1 MIGSRIKEIRKTRN
15 IKQIELADRLNLKA
29 SALSQMESG
38 KIKPSID
45 TMNKLCNLYGINL
58 HWLITGKGNMVIE
71 GSKVK
76 EIDQLEKVLDNH
88 IHKVIEAKMKFFDD
102 SMITI
107 PISGEISAGMPIES
121 KHDDFGDVK
130 FSRDQIHGKAENYL
144 CLKVN
149 GSSMEPVIKNGDV
162 ILIEKSND
170 WERSNGKICAVR
182 LDGEVT
188 LKKMKLDK
196 NTHQLLLIPLNE
208 GFETIV
214 IEPQDHADCALI
226 GVMTF
231 LYRKFE

>member
-1 MIGSRIKEIRKTRN
+1 
-15 IKQIELADRLNLKA
+15 
-29 SALSQMESG
+29 
-38 KIKPSID
+38 
-45 TMNKLCNLYGINL
+45 
-58 HWLITGKGNMVIE
+58 
-71 GSKVK
+71 
-76 EIDQLEKVLDNH
+76 
-88 IHKVIEAKMKFFDD
+88 
-102 SMITI
+102 
-107 PISGEISAGMPIES
+107 MPIES